1 MLFYSLFRLTLNAV
15 VMSVLR
21 RVEWRKFIP
30 GSMHRGDFEKK
41 GLGWGWEFGD
51 PNDKKAASELSILA
65 STWKRGKREVVNT
78 TVTGSKSTQ
87 PFVSGNNV
95 IKRR

>member
-30 GSMHRGDFEKK
+30 DSMHRRDFEKK

-78 TVTGSKSTQ
+78 TVTGSKKHPTIR
-87 PFVSGNNV
+87 F
-95 IKRR
+95 R